1 MLTSSK
7 NPLSQDQSSK
17 LDTWL
22 HLKEADT
29 MTACVRAQMAH
40 IQAGALKG
48 LDSQAIAVLGQLD
61 AATVDKLRDAA
72 RLGVFLEVW
81 KEITSGKLDMSLIRI
96 EVT

>member
-1 MLTSSK
+1 MLTLSK

-17 LDTWL
+17 LDAWL

-29 MTACVRAQMAH
+29 MTACVRAQKAH
-40 IQAGALKG
+40 IEAGAING
-48 LDSQAIAVLGQLD
+48 LDSHAVVVMGQLD
-61 AATVDKLRDAA
+61 AAAVAKLREAA

-81 KEITSGKLDMSLIRI
+81 KEITSGKLDMSLVRI